1 MSVTSVQTTD
11 VVNSILGID
20 DNSPIAILRNQK
32 PTLIAELQD
41 YYLSLFEP
49 TESSAEALPV
59 IDRYLVAVRVASHT
73 NSVAVAN
80 WYAQLAQAKGV
91 SDETLA
97 QIRDVSVP
105 NEDQTP
111 LGAAIRHA
119 DLLTT
124 RTSAARKSDLQALK
138 DVGYS
143 PAGIVSLAQTIAFVS
158 YQLRL
163 IAGLRAFGGQ
173 A

>member
-1 MSVTSVQTTD
+1 M
-11 VVNSILGID
+11 
-20 DNSPIAILRNQK
+20 
-32 PTLIAELQD
+32 
-41 YYLSLFEP
+41 
-49 TESSAEALPV
+49 
-59 IDRYLVAVRVASHT
+59 
-73 NSVAVAN
+73 AN
-80 WYAQLAQAKGV
+80 WYAQLAQAEGA

-97 QIRDVSVP
+97 QIRDVSVS

-124 RTSAARKSDLQALK
+124 RTSSARKSDLQALK